1 MKLPIACCLLLLG
14 FGEIFAQQPGESLIR
29 NMHSR
34 YSQAP
39 CKSVSFSQKNTHYRN
54 DSVKG
59 KSVWHEK
66 IVYPDQFLIQFGS
79 QAEGNYVQYRN
90 DSAYH
95 YKAGKLIKARPDANE
110 LLLLLGGMY
119 YRPVEDVITRVKKGG
134 FNLAWVTEV
143 TWNGQLTWVA
153 GAHPG
158 DTLGNQIWV
167 DKKTLRVVRIV
178 QKLTNGDRMDIRFEK
193 FVPSCKGWME
203 VKVVFYRNGRKEQVE
218 EYYDI
223 KTGV

>member
-1 MKLPIACCLLLLG
+1 MRLPIALCTFILAVF
-14 FGEIFAQQPGESLIR
+14 FGRAQQPGESLIR
-29 NMHSR
+29 NMHSK
-34 YSQAP
+34 YYEGP
-39 CKSVSFSQKNTHYRN
+39 CKKVSFSQKNTHYRH

-59 KSVWHEK
+59 KSVWYEK
-66 IVYPDQFLIQFGS
+66 IEYPDKFLIQFGN
-79 QAEGNYVQYRN
+79 AADGNYVQYRN

-95 YKAGKLIKARPDANE
+95 YKAGKLIKAKPDANE

-119 YRPVEDVITRVKKGG
+119 YRPVEDVIARIKKGG

-158 DTLGNQIWV
+158 DTLSNQIWV

-178 QKLTNGDRMDIRFEK
+178 QRLANGDRMDIRFEK
-193 FVPSCKGWME
+193 FAPSCKGWME

-223 KTGV
+223 RTGA